1 MFSEFI
7 KHYDNIREILRD
19 VFLYGCF
26 SREALEEKNGKSTR
40 KLKYEIGRI
49 QQYIGDDFIKEE
61 RDGRLK
67 LLNLSYD
74 SLSNTKNFLV
84 ETYFSKSFTKTDL
97 ILYYYILMVLN
108 YNNKLMS
115 FSEIE
120 DFLIDKE
127 LIKYDNIS
135 GKTIERKIKELNKE
149 MDIISCEKQGRNN
162 MYKIAK
168 DILKDFTNEEVKIL
182 YYVSSLYKNIIIP
195 NMAGY
200 YFSLSLFDY
209 LYFERNI
216 NIENKDL
223 FQYKDL
229 HFHPVIEEEILCK
242 LLNAIN
248 EEKRINLES
257 NIKSTRKNR
266 YVEEVLKPYKIR
278 YDSNCGRYYLISF
291 NKNNRCV
298 VSRLDRIKDVKVLKE
313 GFKRESLEELYKET
327 MEKSWSSVPKNYK
340 GEHEI
345 LELEV
350 IIKNEK
356 EKYILNKIKSEIGEA
371 EIIEGE
377 KGFKILKKVNDCY
390 EMIPWLRSYAGN
402 VKIISPSWLKKKLKA
417 DWKVM
422 LESYKN

>member
-40 KLKYEIGRI
+40 KLKYEMGRI

-200 YFSLSLFDY
+200 YFTLSLFDY

-248 EEKRINLES
+248 EEKE
-257 NIKSTRKNR
+257 
-266 YVEEVLKPYKIR
+266 
-278 YDSNCGRYYLISF
+278 
-291 NKNNRCV
+291 
-298 VSRLDRIKDVKVLKE
+298 
-313 GFKRESLEELYKET
+313 
-327 MEKSWSSVPKNYK
+327 
-340 GEHEI
+340 
-345 LELEV
+345 
-350 IIKNEK
+350 
-356 EKYILNKIKSEIGEA
+356 
-371 EIIEGE
+371 
-377 KGFKILKKVNDCY
+377 
-390 EMIPWLRSYAGN
+390 
-402 VKIISPSWLKKKLKA
+402 
-417 DWKVM
+417 
-422 LESYKN
+422 

>member
-40 KLKYEIGRI
+40 KLKYEMGRI

-195 NMAGY
+195 NMGGY
-200 YFSLSLFDY
+200 YFTLSLFDY

-266 YVEEVLKPYKIR
+266 YLEEVLKPYKIR

-298 VSRLDRIKDVKVLKE
+298 VSRLDRIKNVKVLKE
-313 GFKRESLEELYKET
+313 DFKKEYLEELYKKT

-417 DWKVM
+417 DWKAM